1 MIRISEA
8 VLAGHPDKFCDQVA
22 DAVIAACMR
31 IDEDAYG
38 QVEVAAWS
46 DEVWLNGGI
55 CTRKPMTKPIG
66 DIVVETGQAVGYT
79 SGNWVDASRYR
90 VTDAICR
97 RVDEPGVWTG
107 KVNDQSVVIGWA
119 GYDEKVRYLPPEH
132 FLAQAY
138 RGAMMDSC
146 RNGYLE
152 GQGPDGKLLVRLKEQ
167 SVGWELEHVLVTLQQ
182 KESDTFMDLCVAVEK
197 TLEEAYGSIRGANPK
212 WAKPWP
218 EVRLMINPN
227 GPLINGGSDGD
238 NGQTGRKLAMDFYG
252 PRVPIGGGALSGKHL
267 SHIDRI
273 GAYAAREAAVR
284 AVRSGARECLVR
296 VAYAPNTS
304 EPLDVSYQMLGRGE
318 REGNAFFELLEMI
331 ARYSGVRIT
340 RELAEGRHFFD
351 MGLPWN
357 GPDMG

>member
-22 DAVIAACMR
+22 DAVIAACMD

-46 DEVWLNGGI
+46 DEVWLNGRI
-55 CTRKPMTKPIG
+55 CTRTPMDKPIQE
-66 DIVVETGQAVGYT
+66 IVVDTGKAIGYT
-79 SGNWVDASRYR
+79 GDNWVDAEQYQ

-97 RVDEPGVWTG
+97 LVNDPGVWTG

-119 GYDEKVRYLPPEH
+119 GYDEKVHYLPPGH
-132 FLAQAY
+132 FLAQSF
-138 RGAMMDSC
+138 REAMMDSC
-146 RNGYLE
+146 RHGYLKGE
-152 GQGPDGKLLVRLKEQ
+152 GPDGKLLVRLKEQ
-167 SVGWELEHVLVTLQQ
+167 GNCRELEHVLVTLQHR
-182 KESDTFMDLCVAVEK
+182 ECDAFGDVCEAVEK
-197 TLEEAYGSIRGANPK
+197 TLGEAYDALRAVDRH
-212 WAKPWP
+212 WAVPWP

-273 GAYAAREAAVR
+273 GAYAARESAVR
-284 AVRSGARECLVR
+284 AVQTGARECQVR
-296 VAYAPNTS
+296 VAWAPNIPV
-304 EPLDVSYQMLGRGE
+304 PLDVCYEMNGRGN
-318 REGNAFFELLEMI
+318 REGKSFFEHLAMI
-331 ARYSGVRIT
+331 ERYRKVQIT
-340 RELAEGRHFFD
+340 RQLAEGRHFYD
-351 MGLPWN
+351 SGLPWN
-357 GPDMG
+357 GMD

>member
-22 DAVIAACMR
+22 DAVIAECMKV
-31 IDEDAYG
+31 DEDAYG

-55 CTRKPMTKPIG
+55 CTRKPMTRPIR
-66 DIVVETGQAVGYT
+66 DIVIETGKAVGY
-79 SGNWVDASRYR
+79 SGGNWVDAGRYR

-97 RVDEPGVWTG
+97 RVNDPGVWTS

-119 GYDEKVRYLPPEH
+119 GYDAKTHFLPPEH
-132 FLAQAY
+132 FLTQSF
-138 RGAMMDSC
+138 REAMMDSC
-146 RNGYLE
+146 RGGYLQ

-167 SVGWELEHVLVTLQQ
+167 SAGWELEHVLVTLQQ
-182 KESDTFMDLCVAVEK
+182 KESDTFADVCIAVEK
-197 TLEEAYGSIRGANPK
+197 TLEEAYESVRSLDAR
-212 WAKPWP
+212 WVEPWP

-238 NGQTGRKLAMDFYG
+238 NGQTGRKLVMDFYG

-273 GAYAAREAAVR
+273 GAYAAREAAVH

-296 VAYAPNTS
+296 VAYAPNIS
-304 EPLDVSYQMLGRGE
+304 EPLDVSYEMVGRGD
-318 REGNAFFELLEMI
+318 REGKAFFEHLEMI
-331 ARYSGVRIT
+331 ARYKGVGIT
-340 RELAEGRHFFD
+340 RELAEGGHFFD
-351 MGLPWN
+351 LELPWN
-357 GPDMG
+357 GLA

>member
-1 MIRISEA
+1 MRISEA

-22 DAVIAACMR
+22 DAVIAACMAV
-31 IDEDAYG
+31 DADAYG

-55 CTRKPMTKPIG
+55 CTREALQRPLA
-66 DIVVETGQAVGYT
+66 DIVIETGRAVGYCG
-79 SGNWVDASRYR
+79 GNWVDASRYR
-90 VTDAICR
+90 VTDAVCR
-97 RVDEPGVWTG
+97 REGDPEVWTR

-119 GYDEKVRYLPPEH
+119 GYDARVRYLPPEH
-132 FLAQAY
+132 FLAQAF
-138 RGAMMDSC
+138 REALMRSC
-146 RNGYLE
+146 RGGFLK

-167 SVGWELEHVLVTLQQ
+167 DARWELEHVLVTLQQ
-182 KESDTFMDLCVAVEK
+182 KESDTFADVCEAIEK
-197 TLEEAYGSIRGANPK
+197 TLARAYAGIRAEDGR
-212 WAKPWP
+212 WSVPWR

-284 AVRSGARECLVR
+284 AVQSGAGECLVR
-296 VAYAPNTS
+296 VAWAPNVS
-304 EPLDVSYQMLGRGE
+304 QPLDVCYEMVGRGHHVG
-318 REGNAFFELLEMI
+318 RAFFEHGAMI
-331 ARYSGVRIT
+331 ERYREVRIT
-340 RELAEGRHFFD
+340 RDLAEGRHFFD
-351 MGLPWN
+351 PELPWN
-357 GPDMG
+357 RVQ